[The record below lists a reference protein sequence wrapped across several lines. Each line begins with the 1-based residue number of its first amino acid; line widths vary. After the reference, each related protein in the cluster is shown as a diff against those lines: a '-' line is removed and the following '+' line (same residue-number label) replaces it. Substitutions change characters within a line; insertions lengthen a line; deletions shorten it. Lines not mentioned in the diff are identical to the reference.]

1 MNRFK
6 IICPSYNNEKWVET
20 HISSILAQTYT
31 NWEVIY
37 IDDNS
42 SDNTWNVVNDL
53 VGNNS
58 KFRLIRN
65 TENKG
70 AAHNYNEYLEN
81 IEDEDILI
89 HLDGDDWI
97 ATPDV
102 LEKLNNLYLE
112 KDLWMSYGYYMTYR
126 NHDDIE
132 YKPFPQNTEY
142 SKFTHTYSK
151 YRGDL
156 WRASHMRTYKWFVY
170 KNIAKDDLKSIIDGK
185 YFWHASDLSWAYP
198 CLEMCPPEKIGVLDF
213 PSYMVNR
220 AEGQAERT
228 QERESSNNIKYE
240 IEIRN
245 KKKYKRAHTKS
256 DLHGEKLPLV
266 NSFSNSKEYSYIP
279 TKFSYCYNLEDGDFD
294 MVIFDDD
301 RVYKYL
307 DGSIKINKNVPI
319 VVRLYEQ
326 RSYFQNKLY
335 DSIIKN
341 YDKFHTILTFDKQ
354 LLDLLPNAKFA
365 TVTDVTQFNMLPNTA
380 NYPQY
385 KPEGV
390 DSYELPELKIYDK
403 TKFNVPSCIASSKAF
418 LPGHK
423 KRLNF
428 VQNIKDKVDLYGRGI
443 RDIPSKLDALK
454 NHAFTVAIENNTDIN
469 DYYFTEKLTDCLI
482 TGTVPIY
489 HGCPNIGEFFDM
501 DGILTFSTQE
511 ELDNIL
517 KNISEEK
524 YNSMKAAIQ
533 HNYNKCLDLCVLHN
547 DNLYDK
553 FFESIIKG

>member
-170 KNIAKDDLKSIIDGK
+170 KNIAK
-185 YFWHASDLSWAYP
+185 
-198 CLEMCPPEKIGVLDF
+198 
-213 PSYMVNR
+213 
-220 AEGQAERT
+220 Q
-228 QERESSNNIKYE
+228 
-240 IEIRN
+240 
-245 KKKYKRAHTKS
+245 
-256 DLHGEKLPLV
+256 
-266 NSFSNSKEYSYIP
+266 
-279 TKFSYCYNLEDGDFD
+279 
-294 MVIFDDD
+294 
-301 RVYKYL
+301 
-307 DGSIKINKNVPI
+307 
-319 VVRLYEQ
+319 
-326 RSYFQNKLY
+326 
-335 DSIIKN
+335 
-341 YDKFHTILTFDKQ
+341 
-354 LLDLLPNAKFA
+354 
-365 TVTDVTQFNMLPNTA
+365 
-380 NYPQY
+380 
-385 KPEGV
+385 
-390 DSYELPELKIYDK
+390 
-403 TKFNVPSCIASSKAF
+403 
-418 LPGHK
+418 
-423 KRLNF
+423 
-428 VQNIKDKVDLYGRGI
+428 
-443 RDIPSKLDALK
+443 
-454 NHAFTVAIENNTDIN
+454 
-469 DYYFTEKLTDCLI
+469 
-482 TGTVPIY
+482 
-489 HGCPNIGEFFDM
+489 
-501 DGILTFSTQE
+501 
-511 ELDNIL
+511 
-517 KNISEEK
+517 
-524 YNSMKAAIQ
+524 
-533 HNYNKCLDLCVLHN
+533 
-547 DNLYDK
+547 
-553 FFESIIKG
+553 